1 MDAMKKL
8 LIVPALLIFVATAA
22 AENRFFLAAGAN
34 FLRPADEGYR
44 GIYGNQ
50 AIFPEMSTA
59 IRLVGGLCLT
69 GSLGKFSR
77 TGATPDLGLE
87 TIGKQSYITAG
98 LGYILRVSRLVCL
111 EAGGG
116 FAGMSFS
123 EEALGTSIKG
133 KRSGLMAEGGL
144 LIIPEDDRVF
154 MGVKVGY
161 LSARVDD
168 LDAGL
173 EGLQSI
179 RLGGLRVT
187 VSVGIQLFGSD

>member
-1 MDAMKKL
+1 M
-8 LIVPALLIFVATAA
+8 
-22 AENRFFLAAGAN
+22 
-34 FLRPADEGYR
+34 
-44 GIYGNQ
+44 
-50 AIFPEMSTA
+50 
-59 IRLVGGLCLT
+59 
-69 GSLGKFSR
+69 GKFSR

-87 TIGKQSYITAG
+87 TLGKQSYITAG
-98 LGYILRVSRLVCL
+98 LGYILRVSRLICL

-116 FAGMSFS
+116 AAFMSF
-123 EEALGTSIKG
+123 EEDALGTSIGG

-144 LIIPEDDRVF
+144 LIVPEDDRVF

-173 EGLQSI
+173 EGPQSI
-179 RLGGLRVT
+179 RLGGLRIT